1 MSQKLRVGFVG
12 IGNMGWPMA
21 ANVVKHGHTLI
32 AYDRD
37 GERSGRFA
45 REHGCTAA
53 ADLTDLAGVEAVVT
67 MLPTGADV
75 RQVLLEEQGGLAQV
89 LTPGTLVIDMSSSD
103 PVGTRELGSQLTA
116 RNLVFMDAPVSGA
129 VPRARAGTLA
139 IMIGCDDPQALI
151 RARPLLESMGERF
164 FEVGPLGAGHA
175 MKALNNFVAA
185 TGFMAAAEALLIGK
199 RFGLQPSTVIDVL
212 NASTGRNFLT
222 EFVMKEHVVEGR
234 HATGFSVGLLAKDV
248 KIAADLGAAVQL
260 DAPLTRLV
268 SERWLLARDRLGA
281 TRDNSEAIRVWD
293 ADTPARPDP
302 APPRRP

>member
-1 MSQKLRVGFVG
+1 MSQTLRVGFVG
-12 IGNMGWPMA
+12 VGNMGWPMA
-21 ANVVKHGHTLI
+21 ANIVGRGHSVI

-37 GERSGRFA
+37 GERSARFA
-45 REHGCTAA
+45 REHGCGAA
-53 ADLTDLAGVEAVVT
+53 ASVAGLHSVEAVVT

-75 RQVLLEEQGGLAQV
+75 RQVLLEQGGGLASI
-89 LTPGTLVIDMSSSD
+89 LRPGTLVIDMSSSD
-103 PVGTRELGSQLTA
+103 PVGTRELGPALGA
-116 RNLVFMDAPVSGA
+116 RGLAFMDAPVSGA

-139 IMIGCDDPQALI
+139 IMIGCDDREAVL
-151 RARPLLESMGERF
+151 RAKPLLESMGERL

-185 TGFMAAAEALLIGK
+185 AGFIAASEALLIGK
-199 RFGLQPSTVIDVL
+199 RFGLDPATVIEVL

-248 KIAADLGAAVQL
+248 KIAADLGAAVRL

-268 SERWLLARDRLGA
+268 SERWSLARDRLGPA
-281 TRDNSEAIRVWD
+281 RDNSEAILTWD
-293 ADTPARPDP
+293 RDTPEH
-302 APPRRP
+302 

>member
-12 IGNMGWPMA
+12 VGNMGWPMA
-21 ANVVKHGHTLI
+21 ANLVKGGHSVI
-32 AYDRD
+32 VYDRD
-37 GERSGRFA
+37 GERSARFA
-45 REHGCTAA
+45 REHGCSAA
-53 ADLTDLAGVEAVVT
+53 AAVRELAGIQAVVT

-75 RQVLLEEQGGLAQV
+75 RQVLLEDGGGLAAT
-89 LTPGTLVIDMSSSD
+89 LAPGTLVIDMSSSD
-103 PVGTRELGSQLTA
+103 PVATRQLGPKLAARALT
-116 RNLVFMDAPVSGA
+116 FMDAPVSGA

-139 IMIGCDDPQALI
+139 IMIGCDDPQAI
-151 RARPLLESMGERF
+151 ARARPVLESMGERL

-199 RFGLQPSTVIDVL
+199 RFGLAPTTILDVL

-222 EFVMKEHVVEGR
+222 EFVMKEHVLEGR

-248 KIAADLGAAVQL
+248 KIAADLGAAVRL

-268 SERWLLARDRLGA
+268 SERWSSARDRLGP
-281 TRDNSEAIRVWD
+281 TRDNSEAIRIWD
-293 ADTPARPDP
+293 SDSPEK
-302 APPRRP
+302 